1 MKKDSLLAKDIDIKP
16 SQLYVKDIQKV
27 AKFYREVVKL
37 ESLLATNSH
46 VILGQGKVPILELIS
61 KPEFNNAPIKSAGLF
76 HNAILYSSRSV
87 LAQTIANIFQHA
99 PWSYEGTGDHLV
111 SEAFYFHDPENN
123 GLELYYDRPRD
134 EWQWRNDRV
143 VMDTLYIDPLDYIR
157 KYASSD
163 VVTNKSIG
171 HVHLKVGDIPVAR
184 NFYVDKLGFD
194 ITADVGSALF
204 VSVGGYHHHLGMNIW
219 NSAGASKRDPSLG
232 MGQVKIILPK
242 VDDINHLANRLTAD
256 GYEFNDRSGRLV
268 VKDPWN
274 NELAFEVG

>member
-1 MKKDSLLAKDIDIKP
+1 MKKASLLAKDIDIKP

-46 VILGQGKVPILELIS
+46 VILGQGEVPILELIS
-61 KPEFNNAPIKSAGLF
+61 KPEFNNAPIHSAGLF
-76 HNAILYSSRSV
+76 HNAILYSSRST
-87 LAQTIANIFQHA
+87 LAQTIANILQHA

-123 GLELYYDRPRD
+123 GLELYFDRPRED
-134 EWQWRNDRV
+134 WQWQNNRI
-143 VMDTLYIDPLDYIR
+143 VMDTLYIDPVEYIQ
-157 KYASSD
+157 KHSSSD
-163 VVTNKSIG
+163 TIADISIG
-171 HVHLKVGDIPVAR
+171 HVHLKVGDIPLAR
-184 NFYVDKLGFD
+184 SFYVDKLGFD

-219 NSAGASKRDPSLG
+219 NSAGASQRDPSLG
-232 MGQVKIILPK
+232 LGQVKIMLPNI
-242 VDDINHLANRLTAD
+242 DDMNYLANRLST
-256 GYEFNDRSGRLV
+256 GKYGFREMNGQLI

-274 NELAFEVG
+274 NELAFEVA